1 MNEIVIYKT
10 PDNETKVEVR
20 FEEEMVWLNQNQIV
34 SLFHSSKA
42 TISEHIKNI
51 FSVNELDEGSTVRKF
66 RTVQK
71 EGSRSVARE
80 RLYYNLDMI
89 ISVGYR
95 VNTKRGILFRRWAT
109 QKLKDYLVQGYAINQ
124 KRLEEREIE
133 LKYLKSGISII
144 NRTIANRA
152 ENLSEAKGLTSL
164 LEDFS
169 SGLSLLD
176 DYDHGKLDIKGKSKK
191 KTVVIKSSEYKKL
204 IEIMGKEFKSKLF
217 GKEKDG
223 SFESS
228 ISQIYQ
234 SFNGKELY
242 PSIEEKSAMLL
253 YLIVKN
259 HSFIDGN
266 KRIAAACFLYYLEK
280 NKILYNSKRVSIIS
294 NDALASTTLLIAES
308 KPKEMQTVKNVIIS
322 ILNRKG
328 N

>member
-20 FEEEMVWLNQNQIV
+20 FEEETVWLNQNQIV

-51 FSVNELDEGSTVRKF
+51 YSVKELDKGSTVRKY

-71 EGSRSVARE
+71 EGNRNVTRE
-80 RLYYNLDMI
+80 RLYYNLDII
-89 ISVGYR
+89 ISIGYR
-95 VNTKRGILFRRWAT
+95 VNTKRGILFRQWAT

-124 KRLEEREIE
+124 KRLEERELE

-144 NRTIANRA
+144 KRTI
-152 ENLSEAKGLTSL
+152 ENQSINFDDAKKLTSL

-176 DYDHGKLDIKGKSKK
+176 DYDHGKLDVKGKSRK
-191 KTVVIKSSEYKKL
+191 KTIIIKSHEYKKL
-204 IEIMGKEFKSKLF
+204 IEAMRKEFKSKLF
-217 GKEKDG
+217 GKEKDR

-242 PSIEEKSAMLL
+242 SSIDEKALC
-253 YLIVKN
+253 
-259 HSFIDGN
+259 
-266 KRIAAACFLYYLEK
+266 CF
-280 NKILYNSKRVSIIS
+280 
-294 NDALASTTLLIAES
+294 T
-308 KPKEMQTVKNVIIS
+308 
-322 ILNRKG
+322 
-328 N
+328 

>member
-1 MNEIVIYKT
+1 MNEVVIYKT

-20 FEEEMVWLNQNQIV
+20 FEEETVWLNQNQIV

-234 SFNGKELY
+234 SFNGRELY

-253 YLIVKN
+253 
-259 HSFIDGN
+259 
-266 KRIAAACFLYYLEK
+266 
-280 NKILYNSKRVSIIS
+280 
-294 NDALASTTLLIAES
+294 
-308 KPKEMQTVKNVIIS
+308 
-322 ILNRKG
+322 
-328 N
+328 